1 MRKNTTTNKS
11 SLTLPAR
18 HLRNSS
24 FGHHTYGFFSMVL
37 QRHFKLEIIVLDVFE
52 SKFIV
57 HLFGAFYFIFLSCK

>member
-1 MRKNTTTNKS
+1 MRKNTTTNKP

-52 SKFIV
+52 TKIYSTCIWGI
-57 HLFGAFYFIFLSCK
+57 LFYFFKL